1 MTVVKHTFLF
11 REGVWRSEGLL
22 TDRHEHQYP
31 VEGEIN
37 IRQESDRLVSDI
49 FFILQAETPSCYRR
63 KMEMPVLHPDY
74 NAWNEWDMLAGTVEG
89 KAYLLGEH
97 IILTY
102 ETGRGWLSGVENLER
117 INDVYYRC
125 FGKVFVREERYASWM
140 LDFIRI
146 Q

>member
-1 MTVVKHTFLF
+1 
-11 REGVWRSEGLL
+11 
-22 TDRHEHQYP
+22 
-31 VEGEIN
+31 
-37 IRQESDRLVSDI
+37 
-49 FFILQAETPSCYRR
+49 
-63 KMEMPVLHPDY
+63 MPVLQPDY
-74 NAWNEWDMLAGTVEG
+74 NAWNGWDVLAGTVEG

-102 ETGRGWLSGVENLER
+102 ESGRGLLSGVENLER

-125 FGKVFVREERYASWM
+125 FGTAFLKEVRYASWI